1 MYKYH
6 VEINFKKGPSYSTLV
21 YATDRLS
28 AQRKAKEEAAYS
40 GLDEAVKKFTVRR
53 IESEAAA

>member
-1 MYKYH
+1 MNKFH

-21 YATDRLS
+21 YAYNRVDAERS
-28 AQRKAKEEAAYS
+28 AKAEAAYY

-53 IESEAAA
+53 IETEPV